1 MVGSISVRPQM
12 VGQLSAD
19 IANNAKGISQEL
31 DSLDSQV
38 RALIDQWDGSAQE
51 AYYRAQNDWN
61 RRIQEMNQ
69 ILGRISTT
77 TQQIA
82 DQYVESDNRSAARF

>member
-12 VGQLSAD
+12 VGQLSND
-19 IANNAKGISQEL
+19 IANDSKGISQEL
-31 DSLDSQV
+31 DTLDSQV
-38 RALIDQWDGSAQE
+38 RSLIDQWDGAAQE
-51 AYYRAQNDWN
+51 AYYRAQIEWN
-61 RRIQEMNQ
+61 KKIQEMNQ
-69 ILGRISTT
+69 ILAQISTT